1 MLFSARHVSKSY
13 LAGTP
18 GCSAAARVLSRV
30 NLELDAGAVT
40 GVVGA
45 RGCGKTTLVR
55 CVAGLARP
63 DAGAL
68 HWAPGA
74 ERPRIVSLAPAA
86 LPLETV
92 EQVLARACAE
102 LPVDSDCLDAVVSRL
117 ALEGLVDRTQAAL
130 TTDERARL
138 ALAIGLATRHPLLL
152 LDGTADAIAARAR
165 TLVREALHR
174 YAAEGGAVLL
184 TGRDG
189 DAVAALASAT
199 YRLCDGCLMP
209 PPGGAER
216 GHTAR
221 VAERP
226 PMSAP
231 PAPPPPPAVR

>member
-1 MLFSARHVSKSY
+1 MLFSAHHVSKCY
-13 LAGTP
+13 LAGAP

-45 RGCGKTTLVR
+45 RRCGKTTLVR

-68 HWAPGA
+68 RWAPGA
-74 ERPRIVSLAPAA
+74 ERPRIVSLGPAA
-86 LPLETV
+86 LPLESV
-92 EQVLARACAE
+92 QEVVARACADP
-102 LPVDSDCLDAVVSRL
+102 LVDSDRLDAVLSRL
-117 ALEGLVDRTQAAL
+117 ALDGLVGRSQAAL

-138 ALAIGLATRHPLLL
+138 ALAIGIATRHPVLL

-165 TLVREALHR
+165 AVVRESLRR

-189 DAVAALASAT
+189 DAVAALST
-199 YRLCDGCLMP
+199 VTFRLCDGRLMS
-209 PPGGAER
+209 PPGEAER
-216 GHTAR
+216 GHAAR
-221 VAERP
+221 VAERTP
-226 PMSAP
+226 V
-231 PAPPPPPAVR
+231 PAPPSPPAVR